1 MNLNRVIYQ
10 EGHEGLGKYFAELRA
25 LRVLC
30 RAKTLLV
37 VIAFTTFIALCSP
50 ADAADK
56 VRVSVTNF
64 NMSYLAAAVAAKKAI
79 FKEEGL
85 DVEIVRMNANV
96 AMSALI
102 AGECDYTMIF
112 ASVIRAAMRGI
123 PLKVIAVLIDSPP
136 YAFIARPEVSAMKAL
151 KGKTVGIGVFGS
163 SNDVVA
169 RLMLERAGIDPEKE
183 TKLIAF
189 GSDSARF
196 AALKE
201 GLVDAAIIAPP
212 ADSQARKI
220 GLNVLARANDYFKF
234 PHIGLGTSSKKL
246 KEKPQEVAQVVKA
259 FIRANRFVRD
269 NRQEAINILADWG
282 KTQKEDAMAA
292 YDSTW
297 QLFSPDGNMPED
309 GMKLV
314 IDDARNAIKLTRP
327 VPITEVADASAL
339 RDAQRLLGIKTK

>member
-1 MNLNRVIYQ
+1 M
-10 EGHEGLGKYFAELRA
+10 
-25 LRVLC
+25 
-30 RAKTLLV
+30 KT
-37 VIAFTTFIALCSP
+37 
-50 ADAADK
+50 
-56 VRVSVTNF
+56 
-64 NMSYLAAAVAAKKAI
+64 
-79 FKEEGL
+79 
-85 DVEIVRMNANV
+85 
-96 AMSALI
+96 
-102 AGECDYTMIF
+102 
-112 ASVIRAAMRGI
+112 
-123 PLKVIAVLIDSPP
+123 
-136 YAFIARPEVSAMKAL
+136 L